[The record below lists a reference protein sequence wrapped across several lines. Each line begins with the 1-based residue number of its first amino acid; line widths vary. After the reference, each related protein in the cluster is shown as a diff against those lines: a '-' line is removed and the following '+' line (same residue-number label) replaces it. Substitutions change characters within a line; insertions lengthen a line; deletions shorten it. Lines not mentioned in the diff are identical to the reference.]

1 MPWPECKLCRRLSS
15 SRPQWN
21 AARWIPFFTLALTA
35 FCTRLTVEQIRVVFK
50 TYHVEADVNSR
61 CNATMVQGW
70 MEHWIIVI
78 HFVCVLE
85 KMFLL
90 TCEQASFLKRIRE
103 EGPPDRTW
111 KVEKGQTPRLNGL
124 VDLCPT
130 NGSKSWQILFPI
142 NTNELYSKIK
152 TDGKSFLPPL
162 FVCRIAN
169 FQKCKWWKFAFN

>member
-1 MPWPECKLCRRLSS
+1 MQTLQATFLIRAPMKRCKVNTVFHTCSHCILHSLNSWANPHRIYDLSRGSRRQFTVQRHKGPRLNGTLDNCDTFCLCFG
-15 SRPQWN
+15 Q
-21 AARWIPFFTLALTA
+21 
-35 FCTRLTVEQIRVVFK
+35 
-50 TYHVEADVNSR
+50 
-61 CNATMVQGW
+61 
-70 MEHWIIVI
+70 
-78 HFVCVLE
+78 
-85 KMFLL
+85 MFLL
-90 TCEQASFLKRIRE
+90 TCEQASFFKRIRE